1 MCVCVLMFMCVCVGG
16 FSITYVP
23 AEYLEE
29 YKASL
34 EQPKDDVFTDAAP
47 VPVAAPALKYV
58 PVPQRYLLCNL
69 QANLKVNRQMF
80 ICGASFIFLEKF
92 LTSPSAKTEK
102 EKKAHL
108 ITSGTNRGSV

>member
-1 MCVCVLMFMCVCVGG
+1 MEARLLCSCEYPLIHVCVCLCLCVWWGG

-47 VPVAAPALKYV
+47 VAAPALKYV
-58 PVPQRYLLCNL
+58 PLPQ
-69 QANLKVNRQMF
+69 
-80 ICGASFIFLEKF
+80 
-92 LTSPSAKTEK
+92 
-102 EKKAHL
+102 
-108 ITSGTNRGSV
+108 

>member
-1 MCVCVLMFMCVCVGG
+1 MCVCAYVYVCGGGG

-47 VPVAAPALKYV
+47 VAAPALKYV
-58 PVPQRYLLCNL
+58 PLPQ
-69 QANLKVNRQMF
+69 
-80 ICGASFIFLEKF
+80 
-92 LTSPSAKTEK
+92 
-102 EKKAHL
+102 
-108 ITSGTNRGSV
+108 